1 LPTRW
6 RELVAPTRLREA
18 AQVLVVRTCEQL
30 LVEVDDLMVSR

>member
-18 AQVLVVRTCEQL
+18 AQVLVRTCEQL